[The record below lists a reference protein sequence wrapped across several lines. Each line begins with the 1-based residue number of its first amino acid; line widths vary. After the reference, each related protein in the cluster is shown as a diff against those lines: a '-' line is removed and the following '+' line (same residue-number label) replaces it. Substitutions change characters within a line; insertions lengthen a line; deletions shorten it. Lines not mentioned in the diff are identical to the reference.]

1 MVLVLVVILTHHHIV
16 LVVLIMGLVAPIVIL
31 VELGAV
37 GVQKVFQNLA
47 GLKQAPLLYIRQMK

>member
-1 MVLVLVVILTHHHIV
+1 
-16 LVVLIMGLVAPIVIL
+16 MGLVAPIVIL